1 MACVRLRLRRQGR
14 KGIRCDRA
22 IFSLVCAVPSSNACA
37 RTSKRK
43 NQHLNNYMYNKLT
56 SFKKNSREQKKFCP
70 AAATPGDLESAS
82 FYFKSS
88 AAVQKTIA
96 GIFP

>member
-1 MACVRLRLRRQGR
+1 
-14 KGIRCDRA
+14 
-22 IFSLVCAVPSSNACA
+22 
-37 RTSKRK
+37 
-43 NQHLNNYMYNKLT
+43 MYNKLT